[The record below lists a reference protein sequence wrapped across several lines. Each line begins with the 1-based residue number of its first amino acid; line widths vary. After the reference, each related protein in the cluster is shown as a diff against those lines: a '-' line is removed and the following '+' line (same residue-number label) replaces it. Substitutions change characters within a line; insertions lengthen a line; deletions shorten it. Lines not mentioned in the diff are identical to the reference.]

1 MARPRSKHTGLPS
14 YCYRDAKNG
23 KLFMLHPA
31 GVDAN
36 GKPKFRRKTYAD
48 LDALL
53 SAWRTTWGEA
63 GREGATTVGDLL
75 DGMLSVTVGRVKDS
89 DLAQSTATDYQRR
102 IANLRPIWAKVRI
115 EDVDVPMLYRWRDA
129 RGQNGK
135 TQANRERTCLYE
147 AFKLAVNTGVLKDN
161 PVRFLDPFKEKPRTR
176 YVTDAEFNLVYAQAT
191 PIVRA
196 AMLLA
201 AVTGLRQGDLLRVRR
216 SDFGDDGLT
225 VGTSKT
231 GAGLVIGWSDGLR
244 RAVVEAVGTRDFIP
258 LVLLSTEDGKPYTG
272 SGFRTLWHRA
282 RARALEQ
289 AKKDG
294 VVLRTFTFNDL
305 RAKAGSDGR
314 DWNLLGHMDR
324 RTFERIY
331 NRLPR
336 KVAAAR

>member
-14 YCYRDAKNG
+14 YCYRDKRG
-23 KLFMLHPA
+23 KLYMLHPA

-36 GKPKFRRKTYAD
+36 GKQRMQRRTYKD

-63 GREGATTVGDLL
+63 ATSGATKVGDLL
-75 DGMLSVTVGRVKDS
+75 DGYLTALAGRVKDG
-89 DLAQSTATDYQRR
+89 DIAQSTVDDYQRR
-102 IANLRPIWAKVRI
+102 ILNLRKVWADVRI

-129 RGQNGK
+129 RGRDGK
-135 TQANRERTCLYE
+135 TQANRERSCLYE
-147 AFKLAVNTGVLKDN
+147 AFKLAVNAGTLPDN
-161 PVRFLDPFKEKPRTR
+161 PVRFLDPFKEKARTR
-176 YVTDAEFNLVYAQAT
+176 YVTDAEFNLVYQQAT

-196 AMLLA
+196 AMVLA
-201 AVTGLRQGDLLRVRR
+201 AVTGLRQGDLLRIRR
-216 SDFGDDGLT
+216 ADFGEEGLT
-225 VGTSKT
+225 VSTSKT
-231 GAGLVIGWSDGLR
+231 GAGLLIKWSEGLR

-258 LVLLSTEDGKPYTG
+258 LVLLSTEDGRAYTG

-282 RARALEQ
+282 RERAIEQ
-289 AKKDG
+289 AAKKN
-294 VVLRTFTFNDL
+294 LELKPFTFNDL

-314 DWNLLGHMDR
+314 DWQLLGHMDR

-336 KVAAAR
+336 RVAASR